1 MSLRIIKKGSAR
13 TTVVHPF
20 FFAEEHSENHPVP
33 YILPEATLS
42 GELPYVQETL
52 AEAVR
57 SELTTQAIDVEQL
70 EKDAFDRGYSEGREE
85 GLKEGREEG
94 LKEGLKEGREE
105 GLKAGE
111 ETAAVRIEEMNA
123 RYMDALS
130 EVAALKDTLRAQV
143 EEEIVHLALTIA
155 KKIVHR
161 EIHADHTIIHTL
173 VRVALER
180 VSGKSAATVRLSQ
193 VDYEYMMRKHE
204 DLARTEGRE
213 IHFESDSTLTQGS
226 CVIQTEIGDI
236 DARIEE
242 EFREVE
248 SAFFEGL

>member
-20 FFAEEHSENHPVP
+20 FFAEEHAENQPLP
-33 YILPEATLS
+33 YILPEVAMAGVLS
-42 GELPYVQETL
+42 SV
-52 AEAVR
+52 
-57 SELTTQAIDVEQL
+57 SEESSTIVESEPAAPTVDVEQL
-70 EKDAFDRGYSEGREE
+70 EKDAFERGCAEGREE
-85 GLKEGREEG
+85 GFKAGREEG
-94 LKEGLKEGREE
+94 LEE

-111 ETAAVRIEEMNA
+111 ETAAARIEEMTA
-123 RYMDALS
+123 RYTDALV

-143 EEEIVHLALTIA
+143 EEEVVHLALKIA
-155 KKIVHR
+155 KKVVHR
-161 EIHADHTIIHTL
+161 EIHVDHTIIHTL

-180 VSGKSAATVRLSQ
+180 ISGKSAATVRLSQ
-193 VDYEYMMRKHE
+193 ADYEYMMGKRD

-213 IHFESDSTLTQGS
+213 IHFESDSALTQGS
-226 CVIQTEIGDI
+226 CVIQTETGDI

-248 SAFFEGL
+248 NAFFEGL